1 MSRRRR
7 FKVRRGEP
15 PESRGS
21 APTFAAHHRKSL
33 PNFIGTLPAI
43 GKAQPGAGV
52 TGQVASGDGMSFRRA
67 VLFAISLWL
76 SAAVAAAQTPAAWQ
90 PPAPVPDGFDWIQLT
105 SGEWLKGELIALY
118 DGSLEFDSDELDKL
132 TLDWED
138 IRQVRTGRI
147 VQVRFRDRDEAVIGT
162 LLVDGDSVRVR
173 GGTEQPFARAALMS
187 IAPGEPREANYWSGN
202 ATLGFNLRRGNSEQV
217 EANTITS
224 ARRRTVGTR
233 VGVDYVANYNVTD
246 DLTVTNNQRVNAS
259 VDWFVTAR
267 LFVRPVVVEYYR
279 DPFQNFAHRWTL
291 GAAVGYQ
298 LVDTPRVSWEF
309 NVGPAYQRTIFDSVA
324 EGESDTESTA
334 ALWAGTTYTNE
345 LTGDIDYS
353 LDYRFLLV
361 KPDAGRY
368 THHLIT
374 GLSLDAV
381 GPLDLDVSFVW
392 DRVQNPRPESS
403 GLVPKMDDYRFI
415 FGLGFDF

>member
-1 MSRRRR
+1 MTL
-7 FKVRRGEP
+7 RG
-15 PESRGS
+15 
-21 APTFAAHHRKSL
+21 AL
-33 PNFIGTLPAI
+33 
-43 GKAQPGAGV
+43 
-52 TGQVASGDGMSFRRA
+52 
-67 VLFAISLWL
+67 LFVIALRL
-76 SAAVAAAQTPAAWQ
+76 SAGVAAAQTPEAWQ
-90 PPAPVPDGFDWIQLT
+90 PPPPAPDAFDWIQLT

-147 VQVRFRDRDEAVIGT
+147 VQVRFRDRDEAVTGT
-162 LLVDGDSVRVR
+162 LIVDGDSVRVR
-173 GGTEQPFARAALMS
+173 GDTDQPFARAALMS

-246 DLTVTNNQRVNAS
+246 DLTVTNNQRVNAG

-267 LFVRPVVVEYYR
+267 LFVRPVVAEYYR

-361 KPDAGRY
+361 KPEAGRY

-374 GLSLDAV
+374 GLSVDAV

-392 DRVQNPRPESS
+392 DRVQDPRPESS
-403 GLVPKMDDYRFI
+403 GLVPKRDDYRFI